1 MNFKWPWVTQKTLEQ
16 SKTISFNQGVNAERV
31 RRTEAVDLCEYQRL
45 HDFVGNHVI
54 VISNEVS
61 NVTVGVGLEV
71 QLITQAN
78 RPVLVVKD
86 VVSGEVGLVLGKV
99 LMYSE
104 QKFNALN
111 KLTPQE
117 RIALF
122 YNQMDEEAVDKGL
135 AENNN
140 LYLADEWAIKVRE
153 ALKSV
158 ED

>member
-16 SKTISFNQGVNAERV
+16 SKAISFNQGVNAEKSHRAEV
-31 RRTEAVDLCEYQRL
+31 VDLCEYQRL
-45 HDFVGNHVI
+45 NDFVGNHVI

-61 NVTVGVGLEV
+61 NVTVGVGVEI
-71 QLITQAN
+71 QLITQAK

-86 VVSGEVGLVLGKV
+86 VVSGEVCLVMGKV

-122 YNQMDEEAVDKGL
+122 YNQMDKEFVDKGVK
-135 AENNN
+135 ENSN
-140 LYLADEWAIKVRE
+140 LYSPVEWESMVRE